1 MKNIVGIMIHCKITE
16 SPMDCIRAGEVTKAL
31 EKMKN
36 HKALG
41 LSGVVTAMLQA
52 TGEITR

>member
-1 MKNIVGIMIHCKITE
+1 MIHCKINE
-16 SPMDCIRAGEVTKAL
+16 SPMDCIRVGEVTKTL

-41 LSGVVTAMLQA
+41 LSGVVTEMVQA